1 MKNSPPSCQS
11 LRVAQPVRPAEVS
24 FRLRCRR
31 EWYPR
36 GLEATLFP
44 GWHHSII
51 RLLGAEQ
58 PYRNDGQKIEYSHK
72 SGNHTVCNQGVDDKI
87 VSDKRVIDH
96 EVCNQKGFG
105 PPTGI
110 GSRTP
115 GDSGPSVHCIN
126 EFRIHH
132 RRGEFA
138 TVGDC

>member
-72 SGNHTVCNQGVDDKI
+72 SGNHTVCNQGVYDKI
-87 VSDKRVIDH
+87 VSDH
-96 EVCNQKGFG
+96 EVCGHEVGNEKGFG
-105 PPTGI
+105 PPAGI
-110 GSRTP
+110 GSPTP

-132 RRGEFA
+132 RHGELA